1 MWRPWSILRFHE
13 KSPRTFIEWG
23 VRHGRASLECRW
35 RWWVKNIV
43 IWWRKWWSEPRKT
56 SKASKQERYGEIL
69 VVGCCW
75 MLLLCWNLYFYA
87 LWLATKR
94 QVHVWKVHVW
104 KSLTHTFLFLDRLT
118 TPSLY
123 NDHSNHLLFLVVD
136 RYRSVWS
143 TNTKE
148 WLRGWRT
155 KSLKSKV

>member
-1 MWRPWSILRFHE
+1 
-13 KSPRTFIEWG
+13 
-23 VRHGRASLECRW
+23 
-35 RWWVKNIV
+35 VKNIV

-56 SKASKQERYGEIL
+56 LKASKQERYGDIL
-69 VVGCCW
+69 GGW
-75 MLLLCWNLYFYA
+75 LLLDVVVVL
-87 LWLATKR
+87 
-94 QVHVWKVHVW
+94 
-104 KSLTHTFLFLDRLT
+104 KSILLCTLTRNKKTGPCLEGPCLEVSDTYTLFLDRLT

-136 RYRSVWS
+136 RYQSVWS